1 MPNRQHLPWPSADRN
16 QSPRTGASP
25 DRSKDELSDFIDLF
39 DSHDDSNKV
48 YCNINQTWVDFFLEV
63 TIFQGSGFS
72 SYNILDTK
80 VYFKDTDIHKS
91 LHKKFFHPKHRFE
104 EILKSLLIRFLTQFP
119 HGMNNVRKHY
129 VVITFPFSWNVI
141 NTFKITKNI
150 HTKLQAMYPNIFKGE
165 LMCSFER
172 FILFHWS
179 WSYLVLVPLSTIFW
193 IFHDV
198 LKSDLCFVFL
208 FVAAF
213 DISRNHSKQA
223 FYLSKHHHRQFEL
236 PFHWVFLMF
245 LFFVCM
251 FFSISDN
258 TPALL
263 MFLPI
268 L

>member
-1 MPNRQHLPWPSADRN
+1 
-16 QSPRTGASP
+16 
-25 DRSKDELSDFIDLF
+25 
-39 DSHDDSNKV
+39 
-48 YCNINQTWVDFFLEV
+48 
-63 TIFQGSGFS
+63 
-72 SYNILDTK
+72 
-80 VYFKDTDIHKS
+80 
-91 LHKKFFHPKHRFE
+91 
-104 EILKSLLIRFLTQFP
+104 
-119 HGMNNVRKHY
+119 MNNVRKHDI
-129 VVITFPFSWNVI
+129 VITFPFSWNII

-172 FILFHWS
+172 FILFQWG
-179 WSYLVLVPLSTIFW
+179 WSYLVLVPWSTIFR

-198 LKSDLCFVFL
+198 LKSDLCFFL

-223 FYLSKHHHRQFEL
+223 FYLSKHHHRQMITNKLCELDVEKSPKQFEL
-236 PFHWVFLMF
+236 PFQWVFLF
-245 LFFVCM
+245 LLFFVCM
-251 FFSISDN
+251 FFSIPDK